1 MANCCHHSKDGWF
14 QSHRNLRKKRLHHQS
29 IIHQTLAS
37 TLLLLQVGHS
47 RRRCWSVAYCILL
60 AKCIG
65 RESGRVSVQHVRES
79 CIFLRGAPWVAETG
93 KGRRHCCHAME
104 VEGGEVHA
112 GHKLDATRPCEK
124 ALDGS
129 YSEYACKPRGFFS
142 SLQRRRCQLLPQQP
156 YLRPG
161 ARTRPLFSRCSYT
174 MYNYTEYNVFFS
186 SDVHLYS
193 AIVYSRCTLVLWLC
207 AAIWSL
213 VFVAESYK

>member
-1 MANCCHHSKDGWF
+1 MDSLFEHIRRSALASPSTRKYSTVAS
-14 QSHRNLRKKRLHHQS
+14 QSQGGKENWRFAEKQRWRNLGICSKL
-29 IIHQTLAS
+29 QTDRGCRPQMHPFE
-37 TLLLLQVGHS
+37 TLQNNTSNALECRGS
-47 RRRCWSVAYCILL
+47 RE
-60 AKCIG
+60 G

-142 SLQRRRCQLLPQQP
+142 SLQRRRC
-156 YLRPG
+156 
-161 ARTRPLFSRCSYT
+161 
-174 MYNYTEYNVFFS
+174 
-186 SDVHLYS
+186 
-193 AIVYSRCTLVLWLC
+193 
-207 AAIWSL
+207 
-213 VFVAESYK
+213 